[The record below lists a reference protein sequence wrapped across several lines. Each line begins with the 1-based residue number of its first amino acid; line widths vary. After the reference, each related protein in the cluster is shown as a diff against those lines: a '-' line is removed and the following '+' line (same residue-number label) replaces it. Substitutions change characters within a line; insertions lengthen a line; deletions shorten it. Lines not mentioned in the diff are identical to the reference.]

1 MEQIKRKRGRPRKI
15 DTLLKEEK
23 PKINPDVSKAH
34 FNLIEIIVNRNE
46 IYLKTQKIREK
57 DYIFFVSC
65 FNALSGLAD
74 YYSFVKFPEMG
85 KIQFVFSKNIPVK
98 LYGFIFPF
106 GYHEKYPAIL
116 TSFIED
122 LKIFITRFLKY
133 YNIPVTISMN
143 TISERSEGRNGK

>member
-15 DTLLKEEK
+15 DSQLRDEK
-23 PKINPDVSKAH
+23 LKINSDDLKTH
-34 FNLIEIIVNRNE
+34 FNLIEIVVKHNE
-46 IYLKTQKIREK
+46 IYLKPQRVREK

-74 YYSFVKFPEMG
+74 YYSFVKFPETG
-85 KIQFVFSKNIPVK
+85 RIQFVFSKNVPIK

-106 GYHEKYPAIL
+106 GYHEKHPTVL

-122 LKIFITRFLKY
+122 LKMFITRFLKY
-133 YNIPVTISMN
+133 YNIPVIIDVKTIN
-143 TISERSEGRNGK
+143 ERGEGRNGK